1 MNRTLLIF
9 LDKTVFKALFYL
21 VVGFSRLAKK
31 GQNKATVHMS
41 GKEHFLVI
49 RPGGVGDGLMAIP
62 ILRTLRE
69 RFPQGKIS
77 VLCIKKSEM
86 GIRYLPF
93 YDDIIVFDD
102 LKKCIP
108 NVVKLFA
115 GNIDVV
121 FDLEQFKRITS
132 IVAYMTGAQIR
143 IGFDTN
149 NRRWLYTDLV
159 AYFNDKQYETL
170 NNARQLQ
177 SIGIT
182 FPYQSAIDISFPIE
196 ERYVEKA
203 KSILE
208 SYSINLQKTFV
219 VAVFPGVLKPHH
231 KWKTNEFIALANKIL
246 EESNDTKI
254 LIFGTTQDKAEAD
267 AVLEGINS
275 SERVIDLVGQGGFLD
290 VLGLLKFCRIL
301 VACDGGAVYMG
312 AAMGCGTLSLWGPGV
327 MERFKPPGDLHIGV
341 RKDYSCIPC
350 VQYNR
355 LGEFPNCPYNR
366 KCLNDL
372 TAEEVFGKYLIL
384 KSRIKEKP

>member
-149 NRRWLYTDLV
+149 NRRWLYTNLV